1 MPKPDKKTPEELEAA
16 ILEALGDD
24 PKGLSTEKL
33 CRAVGASA
41 QALGTPFEN
50 LLKQGKVHGF
60 AGLWISPKGFE
71 EGTRLFFEALE
82 KAHERQ
88 PTATLLPRERISHA
102 SGLNWAGKALDRI
115 LAHYASQRRIAV
127 SGVNIRLR
135 DFRPQLPKRQREF
148 LDRVK
153 EELEKTPIDVPN
165 PHEIARVLG
174 APHQAVVEILKLG
187 SQAGEL
193 LALGEGIYYTPG
205 QIEVL
210 KERVRDLTKG
220 EPFGTSELRKAL
232 GTTRKYIGP
241 LVEHFDEIEFTEH
254 VDGGRKIRN

>member
-1 MPKPDKKTPEELEAA
+1 MPKPEKKNPEELQAA

-24 PKGLSTEKL
+24 PKGLSTEKI

-41 QALGTPFEN
+41 QTLGTPFET
-50 LLKQGKVHGF
+50 LLKEGKVHGF
-60 AGLWISPKGFE
+60 AGLWISTAGFE

-88 PTATLLPRERISHA
+88 PTAALLPRERISHA
-102 SGLNWAGKALDRI
+102 AGLDWAGKALDRI
-115 LAHYASQRRIAV
+115 LALYVAQRRIAI

-153 EELEKTPIDVPN
+153 EELEKEPIDVAT
-165 PHEIARVLG
+165 PHDIARILG
-174 APHQAVVEILKLG
+174 APHQAVTEILNLG
-187 SQAGEL
+187 AQSGEL
-193 LALGEGIYYTPG
+193 LALGENIYYTPR
-205 QIEVL
+205 QIEAI

-220 EPFGTSELRKAL
+220 EPFGAGELRKAL

-241 LVEHFDEIEFTEH
+241 LVEHFDEVEFTEH
-254 VDGGRKIRN
+254 VDEGRKVK